1 MSQIDIQ
8 KEKISYLR
16 LWMGLALA
24 LAAGLISWFAG
35 NWLSAPK
42 PQFYA
47 AIATFIIIV
56 LFALGMHVKII
67 KDINKL
73 GDM

>member
-1 MSQIDIQ
+1 
-8 KEKISYLR
+8 
-16 LWMGLALA
+16 MGLALA

-35 NWLSAPK
+35 NWLVAPK
-42 PQFYA
+42 LQFYA
-47 AIATFIIIV
+47 AIITFIIIV
-56 LFALGMHVKII
+56 FFAIGMHLKIV